1 MDFIKGHCDWAN
13 IDYADLSIFDD
24 PFFSSQID
32 WRIQSL
38 KIINFLKQ
46 QLTNNKNKI
55 LAKIN
60 LLEEHNQN
68 LAKLKIVVLMLYQ
81 IHQVDI

>member
-1 MDFIKGHCDWAN
+1 MI
-13 IDYADLSIFDD
+13 L
-24 PFFSSQID
+24 FSSQID

-38 KIINFLKQ
+38 KVITFLKQ

-60 LLEEHNQN
+60 LLEEHNQKFSQIKNSSVDVISN
-68 LAKLKIVVLMLYQ
+68 LPSKNIAKIRNKEGFKIRDTINAFYF
-81 IHQVDI
+81 D

>member
-1 MDFIKGHCDWAN
+1 MDFIKGHYDWAN
-13 IDYADLSIFDD
+13 IDYADLSILDNS
-24 PFFSSQID
+24 FFFSQID

-38 KIINFLKQ
+38 KVIKFLKQ
-46 QLTNNKNKI
+46 QLVNNKNKI

-81 IHQVDI
+81 IYHVDI